1 MTNSQQGGGT
11 PQIGPKLQILID
23 GGCIK
28 LEEAGKLSSQ
38 KLSSI
43 EELSYAQ
50 IGTLVDVQRV
60 VGPVMN
66 SDLI

>member
-1 MTNSQQGGGT
+1 MTNLPQGGDT

-28 LEEAGKLSSQ
+28 EEEARKLTSQ

-50 IGTLVDVQRV
+50 IGTLVDVQRA
-60 VGPVMN
+60 VGAVMN
-66 SDLI
+66 SQLI

>member
-1 MTNSQQGGGT
+1 MTNS
-11 PQIGPKLQILID
+11 PEIGPKLQILID
-23 GGCIK
+23 GGCIEK
-28 LEEAGKLSSQ
+28 EEAAKLSSQ

-50 IGTLVDVQRV
+50 IGTLVDVQRA

-66 SDLI
+66 AQLI